1 MSEQKEKYCIMQI
14 HSKNIFDFILMNWYI
29 LQFSK

>member
-1 MSEQKEKYCIMQI
+1 MSEQKEKYCMQI
-14 HSKNIFDFILMNWYI
+14 HSENIFDFILMNWYI

>member
-1 MSEQKEKYCIMQI
+1 MNEQKEKYCMQI
-14 HSKNIFDFILMNWYI
+14 HSENSLDFIVMNWYI